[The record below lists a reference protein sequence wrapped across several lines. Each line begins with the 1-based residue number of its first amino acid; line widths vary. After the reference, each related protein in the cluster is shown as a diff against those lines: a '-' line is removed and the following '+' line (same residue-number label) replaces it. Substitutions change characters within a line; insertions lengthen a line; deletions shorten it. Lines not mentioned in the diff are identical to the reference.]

1 MTLTKLALVGTLA
14 ALTAGC
20 MTTDTPDTPVDRAP
34 GDGGSCTTDGTAE
47 FVGQRATTAIGT
59 EIIRRSGAGI
69 FQWVPPE
76 TAVTM
81 DYRGDRIRV
90 SYDRAMAISG
100 ISCG

>member
-1 MTLTKLALVGTLA
+1 MTLSKMILA
-14 ALTAGC
+14 ASAAALASGC
-20 MTTDTPDTPVDRAP
+20 TTVPATPVDRAP
-34 GDGGSCTTDGTAE
+34 GEGGSCTTDGTAE

-59 EIIRRSGAGI
+59 EIIRRSGART

-81 DYRGDRIRV
+81 DYREDRIRV